1 MKILKYKKNKDG
13 LYQIYLEDG
22 NSFLL
27 HENIILKYELLLK
40 KEINNKDINNML
52 NENNKYIAYNLA
64 IKYLGTKMRS
74 RKEIRNFLTKKEI
87 DNNTINE
94 VIELLIKEKYI
105 DDLSYAK
112 AYVNDKILLTN
123 DGPNKISS
131 KLKELGISEDKIN
144 QALESFDKDTER
156 EKVTKIVNKLIST
169 NKNKS
174 VYILKNKISYYLVNL
189 GYNRDVINL
198 VIDSTTFKE
207 NKDIAK
213 KEYEKIYKK
222 LSKKYSGSELEYKV
236 KEKMYALGFNNYSE

>member
-22 NSFLL
+22 NTVLI

-40 KEINNKDINNML
+40 KEISNKDLDNML
-52 NENNKYIAYNLA
+52 NENNKYIAYNLS

-74 RKEIRNFLTKKEI
+74 RKEIRNYLTKKEI

-94 VIELLIKEKYI
+94 VIDLLIKEKYI

-131 KLKELGISEDKIN
+131 KLKELGIREDNIN
-144 QALESFDKDTER
+144 EALESFDKDTER
-156 EKVTKIVNKLIST
+156 EKVEKIVNKLINI

-198 VIDSTTFKE
+198 VIDSTHFKE
-207 NKDIAK
+207 DKDIAK

-222 LSKKYSGSELEYKV
+222 LSRKYSGSELEYKV